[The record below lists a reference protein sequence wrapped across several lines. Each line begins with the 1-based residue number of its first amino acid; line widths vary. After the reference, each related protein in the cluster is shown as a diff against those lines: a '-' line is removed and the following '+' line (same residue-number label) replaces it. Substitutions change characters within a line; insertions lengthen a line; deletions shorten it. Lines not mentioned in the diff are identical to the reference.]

1 MKRCLECDG
10 RFESDDWTCPQ
21 CGHRPALQ
29 NAILQFAEDPPNAS
43 RAGFKPEYFA
53 RLAAVEEVNFWFR
66 ARNELIHWALRKY
79 FPNAKSFFEI
89 GCGTGFVLAG
99 TRENFPRLRLVGSD
113 IFMDGLVFAK
123 ARLPNVELYQMDAR
137 RIFFECEFDV
147 VGAFDVLEHLVE
159 DETALAQM
167 FNAARP
173 GGGLLVTVPQQ
184 RYLWSASD
192 QFAMHQRR
200 YSRAELRAKVRKAG
214 FEIERITS
222 FNSLLLPLMILS
234 RMHQKRRGDLQ
245 PWRELEISPALN
257 KALEGILTIERLM
270 ITNGVSF
277 PAGGSLLLIGRKPF
291 SQS

>member
-1 MKRCLECDG
+1 MKRCLTCEG
-10 RFESDDWTCPQ
+10 RFESDDWTCPS
-21 CGHRPALQ
+21 CGHRPAVS
-29 NAILQFAEDPPNAS
+29 NEIIQFAEDSAGAQ
-43 RAGFKPEYFA
+43 AGFKPEYFA
-53 RLAAVEEVNFWFR
+53 RLAAIEQGHFWFR
-66 ARNELIHWALRKY
+66 ARNALIQWALGKY
-79 FPNAKSFFEI
+79 FPNAESFFEI
-89 GCGTGFVLAG
+89 GCGTGYVLAG
-99 TRENFPRLRLVGSD
+99 IREDFPRMRLVGSD
-113 IFMDGLVFAK
+113 IFTDGLVFAK
-123 ARLPNVELYQMDAR
+123 ARLPGVELYQMDAR

-200 YSRAELRAKVRKAG
+200 YGRAELRAKVRNAG

-222 FNSLLLPLMILS
+222 FNSLLLPLMIWS
-234 RMHQKRRGDLQ
+234 RMQQKRHSELQ

-257 KALEGILTIERLM
+257 KALESVLNIERLM